1 MYGNELIV
9 NSTSYV
15 DDEHNVSN
23 VGQTPTAHGQL
34 VLKPTYYDPDSN
46 VAVNVPILLPTKLPT
61 NPLFIFGNY
70 ISTKQLTTLNV
81 LSELIILT
89 NPPTIF

>member
-23 VGQTPTAHGQL
+23 VGQTPLPHGHPL
-34 VLKPTYYDPDSN
+34 LYPTYYDPSFN

-61 NPLFIFGNY
+61 
-70 ISTKQLTTLNV
+70 
-81 LSELIILT
+81 
-89 NPPTIF
+89 

>member
-34 VLKPTYYDPDSN
+34 VLKPTYYDP
-46 VAVNVPILLPTKLPT
+46 
-61 NPLFIFGNY
+61 
-70 ISTKQLTTLNV
+70 
-81 LSELIILT
+81 
-89 NPPTIF
+89 